1 MNAAAAGKVY
11 PDIPFTVEP
20 ERVRA
25 FRAVFDESSG
35 VPATFPTVAEFI
47 VIPRV
52 VADPELGIDFSRVL
66 HGSQEYEF
74 SRALEEGESL
84 VIRTRIESIREM
96 RGTGF
101 LVLVTELVEP
111 EGETVCIARST
122 LIERTES

>member
-1 MNAAAAGKVY
+1 MNAAVAGKVY

-20 ERVRA
+20 ERVKA
-25 FRAVFDESSG
+25 FRAVFDEPSG
-35 VPATFPTVAEFI
+35 VPATFPTVAEFT

-74 SRALEEGESL
+74 RRALEEGESL
-84 VIRTRIESIREM
+84 VIRCRIESIREM
-96 RGTGF
+96 RGNGF
-101 LVLVTELVEP
+101 LVLMTELAEP
-111 EGETVCIARST
+111 DGQVVCVARST